1 MINTPTSVSP
11 LKSSDVAPRLRL
23 HYLDGLRGLA
33 ALYVVLYHCYTQV
46 QYSLFAAS
54 SPAFTHLATHLLSFG
69 HIAVAVFIVLSG
81 YCLML
86 PVARSA
92 DGQLSGSAVRFFQRR
107 AMRILPPYY
116 AALLLCLLLIRFVP
130 ALGKPS
136 AANWDIALP
145 AFTTGVL
152 LSHLL
157 LLHNL
162 SPNWIFK
169 IDYPMWSVATEWQI
183 YFLFPFLMLPVW
195 RRFGIAALL
204 AGVFVFW
211 IAIHLLFHAQ
221 FDGAGLH
228 LGSLFSFGMAGAIVG
243 FSQKP
248 SVISWRE
255 RVPWGLCTLV
265 SFVALAGILFW
276 QRELIEKHTS
286 HIDLLAGL
294 CATCL
299 IVYCTKHLLTN
310 TASRPAVLAVMES
323 GFAVGIGRFSYSLY
337 LIHAP
342 VLALCY
348 AALRGLHLDPIVTL
362 ALIILS
368 GVPLSLLFSYLFYLA
383 CERPFLE
390 RKGAGAPTKEVTSE
404 MPVERAG

>member
-1 MINTPTSVSP
+1 
-11 LKSSDVAPRLRL
+11 
-23 HYLDGLRGLA
+23 
-33 ALYVVLYHCYTQV
+33 
-46 QYSLFAAS
+46 
-54 SPAFTHLATHLLSFG
+54 
-69 HIAVAVFIVLSG
+69 
-81 YCLML
+81 
-86 PVARSA
+86 
-92 DGQLSGSAVRFFQRR
+92 
-107 AMRILPPYY
+107 MRILPPYY
-116 AALLLCLLLIRFVP
+116 VALLLCLLMIRVVP
-130 ALGKPS
+130 VLGDFPKS
-136 AANWDIALP
+136 NWNIALP
-145 AFTTGVL
+145 AFTPGVII
-152 LSHLL
+152 SHLL
-157 LLHNL
+157 LVHNL

-169 IDYPMWSVATEWQI
+169 IDYPLWSVATEWQI

-211 IAIHLLFHAQ
+211 MAIHLLFHAR

-265 SFVALAGILFW
+265 SFVALAGILSW
-276 QRELIEKHTS
+276 RPVLIEKHTS

-294 CATCL
+294 CATSL
-299 IVYCTKHLLTN
+299 IIYCTRHLLRVK
-310 TASRPAVLAVMES
+310 ASPPVALIVMES

-348 AALRGLHLDPIVTL
+348 AALRGLHLDPVVTL
-362 ALIILS
+362 GLVILF
-368 GVPLSLLFSYLFYLA
+368 GVPLALLFYYIFYLA

-390 RKGAGAPTKEVTSE
+390 KRKEAAMPTREVPSKKPLEKAG
-404 MPVERAG
+404 

>member
-1 MINTPTSVSP
+1 MIDHPTFVSP
-11 LKSSDVAPRLRL
+11 PKSPERTPRLRL

-46 QYSLFAAS
+46 QHSLFTAS
-54 SPAFTHLATHLLSFG
+54 SPALAHLATHLLGFG

-92 DGQLSGSAVRFFQRR
+92 DGQMRGSVSGFFRRR

-116 AALLLCLLLIRFVP
+116 AALLLCLLLIRVVP
-130 ALGKPS
+130 VLREPS
-136 AANWDIALP
+136 SAIWGIALP
-145 AFTTGVL
+145 AFTPSVII
-152 LSHLL
+152 SHLL
-157 LLHNL
+157 LVHNL

-204 AGVFVFW
+204 AAVFAFW
-211 IAIHLLFHAQ
+211 MAIHLLFHAR

-228 LGSLFSFGMAGAIVG
+228 LASLFSFGMAGAIVG
-243 FSQKP
+243 FSHKR

-255 RVPWGLCTLV
+255 RLPWGVCTLV
-265 SFVALAGILFW
+265 SFAALAGILSW
-276 QRELIEKHTS
+276 RPELLEKHTS
-286 HIDLLAGL
+286 HVDLLAGF

-299 IVYCTKHLLTN
+299 IVYCTKHLLTD

-348 AALRGLHLDPIVTL
+348 AALRGQHLDPVVTL
-362 ALIILS
+362 GLVILS
-368 GVPLSLLFSYLFYLA
+368 GVPLSLLASYLFYLA
-383 CERPFLE
+383 CERPLLE
-390 RKGAGAPTKEVTSE
+390 KRKVGSPAVI
-404 MPVERAG
+404 VE

>member
-1 MINTPTSVSP
+1 MINIQQPAPSP
-11 LKSSDVAPRLRL
+11 LPAEAKPRLRL

-33 ALYVVLYHCYTQV
+33 ALYVVIYHCYMQV
-46 QYSLFAAS
+46 EYNLSAS
-54 SPAFTHLATHLLSFG
+54 SLPALAHLATHLLSFG
-69 HIAVAVFIVLSG
+69 HLAVSVFIVLSG

-86 PVARSA
+86 PAARSA
-92 DGQLSGSAVRFFQRR
+92 DGRLSGSFGRFFQRR
-107 AMRILPPYY
+107 AIRILPPYY

-130 ALGKPS
+130 ALGRPS
-136 AANWDIALP
+136 AANWNITLP
-145 AFTTGVL
+145 AFTPGVL

-157 LLHNL
+157 LVHDLSSNWNL
-162 SPNWIFK
+162 K

-183 YFLFPFLMLPVW
+183 YFLFPFLMLPIW

-204 AGVFVFW
+204 VAVFVFW
-211 IAIHLLFHAQ
+211 MAIHILFHAR

-228 LGSLFSFGMAGAIVG
+228 LASLFSFGMVGAIVG

-248 SVISWRE
+248 SVISRRE
-255 RVPWGLCTLV
+255 RLPWGVYTLI
-265 SFVALAGILFW
+265 SVAALVGILSW
-276 QRELIEKHTS
+276 RPELIAKHTS
-286 HIDLLAGL
+286 HIDLLAGF

-299 IVYCTKHLLTN
+299 IIYCTQHLLTEK
-310 TASRPAVLAVMES
+310 ASRPAILAAMES

-348 AALRGLHLDPIVTL
+348 AVLRGLHLDPVVTL
-362 ALIILS
+362 GLVLLS

-390 RKGAGAPTKEVTSE
+390 KRKEAALAKEITSE
-404 MPVERAG
+404 LPLRRIV

>member
-11 LKSSDVAPRLRL
+11 PKAFGIAPRLRL

-33 ALYVVLYHCYTQV
+33 ALYVVLYHCYMQV
-46 QYSLFAAS
+46 EYKLPTAAS
-54 SPAFTHLATHLLSFG
+54 PALARLSTHLLSFG
-69 HIAVAVFIVLSG
+69 HLAVAVFIVLSG

-92 DGQLSGSAVRFFQRR
+92 DGQLPGSVVRFFQKR
-107 AMRILPPYY
+107 ALRIVPPYY

-130 ALGKPS
+130 ILGNLS
-136 AANWDIALP
+136 ESNWNIALP
-145 AFTTGVL
+145 AFTPGVII
-152 LSHLL
+152 SHLL
-157 LLHNL
+157 LVHNL

-183 YFLFPFLMLPVW
+183 YFLFPFLMLPIW

-211 IAIHLLFHAQ
+211 MAIHLLFHAR

-243 FSQKP
+243 FSHKP

-255 RVPWGLCTLV
+255 RIPWGLCTLV
-265 SFVALAGILFW
+265 SFAALAGILFW
-276 QRELIEKHTS
+276 RRELIEKHTS

-294 CATCL
+294 CVTCL
-299 IVYCTKHLLTN
+299 IVYCTKHLLTD
-310 TASRPAVLAVMES
+310 TSSRPAVLAVMES
-323 GFAVGIGRFSYSLY
+323 RFAVGIGRFSYSLY

-342 VLALCY
+342 ALALCY
-348 AALRGLHLDPIVTL
+348 AALRGLHLDPVITL
-362 ALIILS
+362 GLVILW
-368 GVPLSLLFSYLFYLA
+368 GVPLSMLFAYLFYLA

-390 RKGAGAPTKEVTSE
+390 KHGAAPVKEVTSE
-404 MPVERAG
+404 TPVERAG